1 MSIETLLYG
10 GKVLTEKAGLLRADL
25 LIKNGTIAAIGE
37 GLPCAGERV
46 DITGL
51 TVVPGLI
58 DIHNHGC
65 FGTEFASED
74 AEFDGGTVYLAQN
87 GITTVVPTI
96 RCLPHERLLAV
107 IRNIKKEMVR
117 RPAGAKLAGINMEG
131 PFLSPNRIGSM
142 IPDNL
147 AKPCKSV
154 LAEYLDAC
162 EGALCSITLAPEVDG
177 VLDLVEDIL
186 FAGAN
191 PSIGHTNATYEQARA
206 MADAGA
212 TQVTHLFNA
221 MSGFTHRAPGV
232 VGEALTDDR
241 LLCELICDFVHN
253 TPAAVD
259 LAIRSKGIDK
269 IMMIS
274 DTGIMS
280 GLGEGEYIIEGV
292 RRIVKGNLCMTESGV
307 IAGSVCNLFYGFQ
320 NLLSRGYSLAEVS
333 RMASYNP
340 ARAIGIAHRVGSIAV
355 GKAADQV
362 LLDEGYELKGVFVE
376 GCRM

>member
-1 MSIETLLYG
+1 MNTQTLLYG
-10 GKVLTEKAGLLRADL
+10 AKVLTEKAGLLRADL
-25 LIKNGTIAAIGE
+25 LIKDGKIAAIGE
-37 GLPCAGERV
+37 GLPCDGERI
-46 DITGL
+46 DATGL

-58 DIHNHGC
+58 DVHNHGC

-74 AEFDGGTVYLAQN
+74 AEFDCGTTYLAQN

-96 RCLPHERLLAV
+96 RCLPHERLLRV
-107 IRNIKKEMVR
+107 ICNIKKEMVR
-117 RPAGAKLAGINMEG
+117 KPVGAKLAGINMEG

-147 AKPCKSV
+147 AKPSKKV

-162 EGALCSITLAPEVDG
+162 EGALRSITLAPEVDG

-212 TQVTHLFNA
+212 VQVTHLFNA
-221 MSGFTHRAPGV
+221 MSSFTHRSPGV
-232 VGEALTDDR
+232 VGEALTDER
-241 LLCELICDFVHN
+241 LTCELICDFVHN
-253 TPAAVD
+253 SPAAVD
-259 LAIRSKGIDK
+259 LAIRSKGTDK

-274 DTGIMS
+274 DTGVMS
-280 GLGEGEYIIEGV
+280 GLGEGEYVIEGV
-292 RRIVKGNLCMTESGV
+292 RRIVKGNLCMTEKGV
-307 IAGSVCNLFYGFQ
+307 IAGSVCNLFYGFR

-340 ARAIGIAHRVGSIAV
+340 ARMLGISHEVGSIAV
-355 GKAADQV
+355 GKAAD
-362 LLDEGYELKGVFVE
+362 LILMDEGYELKGVFVD
-376 GCRM
+376 GMRM